1 MFHSVYSILVYIY
14 SLEPP
19 DVTGSSLTLGT
30 AGSRRTVYLIDD
42 KLPDQS
48 SSAAEKKTSTRT
60 ASPSTIASV
69 ASNADNNITSTPTK
83 ASTSADAPSTFLMF
97 NRISNVIGANV
108 SGNNSTGSTS
118 PSNNGAATNANDKNS
133 KEKKKTTEDGKETAI
148 WYEYGCV

>member
-1 MFHSVYSILVYIY
+1 M
-14 SLEPP
+14 
-19 DVTGSSLTLGT
+19 TGSSLTLGT

-48 SSAAEKKTSTRT
+48 NNAADKKAATTRT
-60 ASPSTIASV
+60 ASPSNIASTTP
-69 ASNADNNITSTPTK
+69 NADSNITSTSTK
-83 ASTSADAPSTFLMF
+83 ASTSDAPSTFLMF

-108 SGNNSTGSTS
+108 SGTGSTS
-118 PSNNGAATNANDKNS
+118 PSNIGTATIANDKNL

>member
-1 MFHSVYSILVYIY
+1 MQFLFDFVYF

-48 SSAAEKKTSTRT
+48 NNAAEKKASTTRT
-60 ASPSTIASV
+60 ASPSNIASV
-69 ASNADNNITSTPTK
+69 TSNADNNITQTSTK
-83 ASTSADAPSTFLMF
+83 ASTSDAPSTFLMF

-108 SGNNSTGSTS
+108 SGNSTGSTS
-118 PSNNGAATNANDKNS
+118 PSNNGATINANDKNP